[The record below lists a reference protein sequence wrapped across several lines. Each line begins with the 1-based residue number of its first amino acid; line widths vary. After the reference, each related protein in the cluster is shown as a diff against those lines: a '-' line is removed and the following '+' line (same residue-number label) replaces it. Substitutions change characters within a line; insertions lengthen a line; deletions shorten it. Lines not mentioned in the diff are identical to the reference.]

1 MKPKNK
7 FQKQVLEA
15 SQNLPPVSKAQIQW
29 AYRNCMQHIGRRTA
43 KGVVICLEC
52 GHEWTD
58 KTVEKHCACPHC
70 NTKLQIADTRQR
82 VFKGYEYFCIVTVC
96 AGFQVLR
103 FFYLQ
108 SYAKKGEKAQYFH
121 SEVAQ
126 KWIAPDGRYATMA
139 KLRPMSY
146 YADTWNFSST
156 LEIRPERPLY
166 NTVPTGV
173 YPRQKLIPEL
183 KRSGYKGEFY
193 NLTPF
198 ELFHALLTDSRAETL
213 LKAGQTDLLNFFTQN
228 GFRHIDRYWTSIRIC
243 IRNAYRVEDASIWR
257 DYIDLLR
264 FFGKDLYNAQYVCP
278 AGLKAEHDRYVRKK
292 REWQERE
299 RREQAR
305 KKALEDEAVFR
316 EMKSRFFGLRFT
328 DGLIQVRVLESV
340 EEIMQEGNILHHC
353 VFLSGYHLKPDSLI
367 FSASVDGKQMETVE
381 LSLSKWQVLQSRGT
395 CNKNTEYHERIIE
408 LVKKNISLIRKRKRN
423 AA

>member
-1 MKPKNK
+1 
-7 FQKQVLEA
+7 
-15 SQNLPPVSKAQIQW
+15 
-29 AYRNCMQHIGRRTA
+29 
-43 KGVVICLEC
+43 
-52 GHEWTD
+52 
-58 KTVEKHCACPHC
+58 
-70 NTKLQIADTRQR
+70 
-82 VFKGYEYFCIVTVC
+82 
-96 AGFQVLR
+96 
-103 FFYLQ
+103 
-108 SYAKKGEKAQYFH
+108 
-121 SEVAQ
+121 
-126 KWIAPDGRYATMA
+126 
-139 KLRPMSY
+139 MSY

-166 NTVPTGV
+166 NIVPTGV
-173 YPRQKLIPEL
+173 YPCQKLIPEL

-193 NLTPF
+193 KLTPF
-198 ELFHALLTDSRAETL
+198 ELFHALLSDSRAETL
-213 LKAGQTDLLNFFTQN
+213 LKAGQADLLKFFTRN
-228 GFRHIDRYWTSIRIC
+228 GFKYIEPYWASIRIC
-243 IRNAYRVEDASIWR
+243 IRNAYCVEDASLWR

-264 FFGKDLYNAQYVCP
+264 FFGKDLHNAKYVCP
-278 AGLKAEHDRYVRKK
+278 VDLKAEHDRYVRKK

-340 EEIMQEGNILHHC
+340 EEIMLEGNILHHC

-367 FSASVDGKQMETVE
+367 LSACIEGQKVETVE

-395 CNKNTEYHERIIE
+395 CNQNTEYHERIIE